1 MDNILSFL
9 TSNNNSDNLPN
20 KIPSR
25 DVFLQTETYN
35 KFTGGAEYNKD
46 TYIGHLKLK
55 NGGMKIVKSGDDNRI
70 KKERNNVLEHLH
82 KSLNGGKIDG
92 GNLPTYYKALEG
104 GYIRNLICPTDSKT
118 CSNFID
124 NNKMAAYKLSKNAL
138 KNGYANT
145 LKTFKENAP
154 KLYKNLKDSDYIK
167 KLKYKRD
174 KYLNRLSDGGSAKSD
189 GSLSEHLSNLRNNVG
204 TRNLSETGGYEKYSR
219 VKGVWE
225 DQGTLGNATLGK
237 LETARKKE
245 LDAFSISNKGKVKQL
260 ATPLGGY
267 NLNDENM
274 NAFDEKRLDDIKKEL
289 KALRDTNVG
298 KVEQLSLPMY
308 MDDNC
313 YNNDNFD
320 EYCKEKPLNSSDIYK
335 KKKRRLSKEI
345 RKLSEANKGN
355 VRRLSSPASSPA
367 SSRASSPAPS
377 PMSYEND
384 RFYGGG
390 DPLQELRME
399 LGRL

>member
-1 MDNILSFL
+1 MDTILSFL

-55 NGGMKIVKSGDDNRI
+55 NGGMKIVKGDDDDRI
-70 KKERNNVLEHLH
+70 KKERNIVLEHLH
-82 KSLNGGKIDG
+82 KSLNGGKIDAD
-92 GNLPTYYKALEG
+92 NLPTYYKALEG

-145 LKTFKENAP
+145 LKTFKQNAP

-189 GSLSEHLSNLRNNVG
+189 DSLSEHLSNLRNNVG
-204 TRNLSETGGYEKYSR
+204 TRNLSETGGYQIYDRKTGAWAD
-219 VKGVWE
+219 KGA
-225 DQGTLGNATLGK
+225 LGNKTLDDLEKARRAELVKYQSTLKGNTGK
-237 LETARKKE
+237 L
-245 LDAFSISNKGKVKQL
+245 SS
-260 ATPLGGY
+260 PLGGNNDKCDDDDY
-267 NLNDENM
+267 DENCEY
-274 NAFDEKRLDDIKKEL
+274 NPIKS
-289 KALRDTNVG
+289 G
-298 KVEQLSLPMY
+298 
-308 MDDNC
+308 
-313 YNNDNFD
+313 
-320 EYCKEKPLNSSDIYK
+320 DIYK

-345 RKLSEANKGN
+345 KKLSETNKGR
-355 VRRLSSPASSPA
+355 VRRLSDTPEDIIIRRLKQERSDELENYKSMLRGNTSNLSSPA
-367 SSRASSPAPS
+367 SSRASS

>member
-1 MDNILSFL
+1 MDTILSFF

-20 KIPSR
+20 EIPTR

-55 NGGMKIVKSGDDNRI
+55 NGGMKIVKSSDDDRI
-70 KKERNNVLEHLH
+70 KKERNIVLEHLH

-118 CSNFID
+118 CSNFIN

-145 LKTFKENAP
+145 LKTFKQNAP
-154 KLYKNLKDSDYIK
+154 KLYKNLKDSDFIK

-174 KYLNRLSDGGSAKSD
+174 KYLNRLSDGGSTKSD

-204 TRNLSETGGYEKYSR
+204 TRNLNETGGYQIYNR
-219 VKGVWE
+219 NTGVWE
-225 DQGTLGNATLGK
+225 NKGEFGNATLGK
-237 LETARKKE
+237 LKIARDNE
-245 LDAFSISNKGKVKQL
+245 LDEYQSTLKGNTSNL
-260 ATPLGGY
+260 SSPLGGNNNDKCDDDDY
-267 NLNDENM
+267 DENCEY
-274 NAFDEKRLDDIKKEL
+274 NPIVNGNISKKYQ
-289 KALRDTNVG
+289 R
-298 KVEQLSLPMY
+298 KV
-308 MDDNC
+308 
-313 YNNDNFD
+313 
-320 EYCKEKPLNSSDIYK
+320 
-335 KKKRRLSKEI
+335 SKEI
-345 RKLSEANKGN
+345 RKLSKTNKGN
-355 VRRLSSPASSPA
+355 VKRLSDTPEDIIIRRLIKERRDELENYKSMLKGNTSNLSSPASSRV
-367 SSRASSPAPS
+367 SS
-377 PMSYEND
+377 PMSNEND
-384 RFYGGG
+384 GFYGGG